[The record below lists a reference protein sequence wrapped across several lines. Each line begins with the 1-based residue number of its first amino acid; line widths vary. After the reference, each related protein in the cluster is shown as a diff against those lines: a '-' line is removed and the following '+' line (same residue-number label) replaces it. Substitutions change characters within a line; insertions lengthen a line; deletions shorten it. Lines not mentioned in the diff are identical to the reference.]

1 MPGPGRYV
9 IEGYAIISADGMLG
23 DHNRRMP
30 QTLHIPA
37 DQRLFTDA
45 LDRAA
50 LVVHGRHSHEEQGA
64 ASDRRRRVILTRS
77 VAAIAEHPSL
87 PNALLW
93 NPAGAAFAEACR
105 ASGVSEGLI
114 VVSGAA
120 EVFALF
126 LRLGYDAFHLSR
138 VATVRLPGGRPVFP
152 TVPEQSPEEVLS
164 ARGLIPGATRTLDAE
179 AQATLVV
186 WRPPTSH

>member
-1 MPGPGRYV
+1 MSGPDRCV

-30 QTLHIPA
+30 RSLHIPA

-50 LVVHGRHSHEEQGA
+50 LIVHGRHSHEEQGA

-77 VAAIAEHPSL
+77 VAAIAAHPSL

-93 NPAGAAFAEACR
+93 NPAGAEFAEACR

-120 EVFALF
+120 EVFAHF
-126 LRLGYDAFHLSR
+126 FGLGYDAFHLSR
-138 VATVRLPGGRPVFP
+138 VATVRLPGGRPIFP
-152 TVPEQSPEEVLS
+152 TVPEQSPEQVLS
-164 ARGLIPGATRTLDAE
+164 AHGLIPGGTRTLDVD

-186 WRPPTSH
+186 WRPPTLR